1 MRDPSD
7 MRATLSQNAGLDVR
21 HACAKD
27 GLGMLDFSDPD
38 YRRNP
43 YPTLKRL
50 RELDPLYRHP
60 HGFWIATRHADVRF
74 LNRDPRLGRDLRK
87 LTFGGAQVV
96 YAQLPILLESYATGM
111 FHLDPPDHTRVRRL
125 FSHAFTPA
133 AVARMVA
140 SVERTARTLIAA
152 LPEEGSIELIHDVA
166 KPFPVA
172 VVGDILGVPEADYPA
187 LERWSFAIS
196 EIVEL
201 TITKGQLARAERSAL
216 EFKEYLRDFIERRR
230 REPGDGLVDQLIA
243 IERDHGTLSEAELI
257 HNIMLLFVAGHE
269 TTTNLIGNGLYAL
282 LRHPDELTRLRQNP
296 SLLPMAIEECLRYE
310 SPANATPRCAHEDIA
325 IGGKVIRKGE
335 LVMCMLGAANRDPDA
350 FADPDR
356 LDITRDP
363 NPHESFGGGIH
374 YCIGAPLAR
383 LEGRLALAAL
393 IERYRHLEIDESRVV
408 WADRVNLRGLSEFGL
423 HVRQ

>member
-1 MRDPSD
+1 
-7 MRATLSQNAGLDVR
+7 
-21 HACAKD
+21 
-27 GLGMLDFSDPD
+27 MLDFSDPD

-50 RELDPLYRHP
+50 READPLYRHP
-60 HGFWIATRHADVRF
+60 HGFWISTRHADVRF
-74 LNRDPRLGRDLRK
+74 FNRDPRLGRDLRK

-96 YAQLPILLESYATGM
+96 YAQLPTLLESYTTGM

-140 SVERTARTLIAA
+140 SVERTAHTLVSA
-152 LPEEGSIELIHDVA
+152 LPDEGAIELIHDVA

-172 VVGDILGVPEADYPA
+172 VIGDLLDVPEADYPV

-201 TITKGQLARAERSAL
+201 TISKAKLARAEQSAR
-216 EFKEYLRDFIERRR
+216 EFKAYLEAFVERRR
-230 REPGDGLVDQLIA
+230 REPGDGLVDRLIA

-282 LRHPDELTRLRQNP
+282 LRHPDQLARLRRDP
-296 SLLPMAIEECLRYE
+296 ALLPLAIEECLRYE
-310 SPANATPRCAHEDIA
+310 SPANATPRCAHEDIEVR
-325 IGGKVIRKGE
+325 GKIIRRGE
-335 LVMCMLGAANRDPDA
+335 LVMCMLGAANRDPEA
-350 FADPDR
+350 FADPER

-393 IERYRHLEIDESRVV
+393 LARYRHFTIDDSRVA
-408 WADRVNLRGLSEFGL
+408 WADRVNLRGLSQFGL
-423 HVRQ
+423 QVAQ